1 VATIKPF
8 SCGQG
13 TSKLYR
19 TLPLLSIRRSADYTA
34 AALIVFVVL
43 FWRVGVLTFWDPDEA
58 HYAQSS
64 REMVEAGGL
73 TDGQRITTGSC
84 SSTNHMPALDW
95 RKVIPEVA
103 RWVSANQIHGERIAI
118 YRLKWKRRLPPE
130 HFVVVTR

>member
-1 VATIKPF
+1 MATIKPF

-73 TDGQRITTGSC
+73 TGGQRITTGTVFNKPYAGARLAQGDPRS
-84 SSTNHMPALDW
+84 
-95 RKVIPEVA
+95 R